1 MAATILLNGILQ
13 KEKTRYPTGISDD
26 DLFEL
31 YCADNL
37 LVNYDLDN
45 AEIQDGIIDGP
56 RDAGIDAA
64 YVLVNGIIVTEDFD
78 FNIVRQPVELEFVI
92 IQTKNQ
98 DNFKEGPVDKLASS
112 LPLLLDPS
120 KKASDLEPLFKKE
133 VVAVCQKFLTTLST
147 LADKFPKVTIRL
159 FYCCKGNEPNDT
171 TKAKATG
178 VEGTVKG
185 MGFGNVQFVFL
196 GAQQL
201 YDRSGLQKRLVAK
214 LTTAGSPLS
223 GSNSFVA
230 LCKLTD
236 YLKFITD
243 GVGNLMTP
251 IFEANVRAY
260 QGEVEVN
267 KEIAASLKSPTAGVD
282 FWWLNNGVT
291 IVADEAAF
299 TNNQLVIAN
308 PLIVNGL
315 QTSHE
320 VHAYSASLKADDAR
334 AILIRVVVE
343 TDPTK
348 RDEIIRA
355 TNRQTSISNSSF
367 RATEQTHREIE
378 DYLLTL
384 GYFYDRRKNA
394 YKREGKP
401 ADKIIGID
409 RLAQG
414 VLAVLLQEPHTA
426 RARPTTAIKSE
437 PNYKKIFSGD
447 KNQHPLEMYGVLTAL
462 LGIVEP
468 WFRGQAGKIDQVYRN
483 NLKFHALMVL
493 AWALNGGQ
501 TMPAPAICKLDVKKA
516 TDAQMDAVCKWLFD
530 EFKSAGPEDKT
541 AKDSGFTARL
551 QKNWTPAKT
560 KP

>member
-1 MAATILLNGILQ
+1 MAATILLNGIIE
-13 KEKTRYPTGISDD
+13 KEKARYPTGISDD

-45 AEIQDGIIDGP
+45 AEIQAGIIDGP
-56 RDAGIDAA
+56 RDAGVDSA
-64 YVLVNGIIVTEDFD
+64 YVLVNGLIVSEDFD
-78 FNIVRQPVELEFVI
+78 FGSVRQPVELEFII
-92 IQTKNQ
+92 IQSKNQ
-98 DNFKEGPVDKLASS
+98 DNFKEGPVDKLAGS

-120 KKASDLEPLFKKE
+120 KTAAQLEPLFKKE
-133 VVAVCQKFLTTLST
+133 VVEIFRSFLEALTK
-147 LADKFPKVTIRL
+147 LADRFPKVTIRL
-159 FYCCKGNEPNDT
+159 FYCAKGSEPNDT
-171 TKAKATG
+171 TKAKAATL
-178 VEGTVKG
+178 EKTIKG
-185 MGFGNVQFVFL
+185 MGFPNVYFEFL
-196 GAQQL
+196 GAQRL
-201 YDRSGLQKRLVAK
+201 YERSGLQKRLVAK
-214 LTTAGSPLS
+214 LKTSGSPLS

-243 GVGNLMTP
+243 DTGNLMTR

-267 KEIAASLKSPTAGVD
+267 KEIAASLETPTPGVD

-291 IVADEAAF
+291 IVADQVAF
-299 TNNQLVIAN
+299 TNNQLVVEN

-320 VHAYSASLKADDAR
+320 IHAYASKLKPDDTR
-334 AILIRVVVE
+334 SILIRVVVE

-348 RDEIIRA
+348 RDEVIRA
-355 TNRQTSISNSSF
+355 TNRQTSIRNSSF

-384 GYFYDRRKNA
+384 GFFYDRRKNA

-401 ADKIIGID
+401 AEKIIGID

-414 VLAVLLQEPHTA
+414 VLATLLQEPHTA

-437 PNYKKIFSGD
+437 ANYLKIFSGD
-447 KNQHPLEMYGVLTAL
+447 KSKHPLEMYGVVTSL
-462 LGIVEP
+462 LERVESY
-468 WFRGQAGKIDQVYRN
+468 FRAQAGKLDQTSRN
-483 NLKFHALMVL
+483 NLKFHTLMVL

-501 TMPAPAICKLDVKKA
+501 TMPAPAICKIDPKNA
-516 TDAQMDAVCKWLFD
+516 TDAQLKAVTDWVVA
-530 EFKSAGPEDKT
+530 EFAAAGPEDRT
-541 AKDSGFTARL
+541 AKDGKFTQRL
-551 QKNWTPAKT
+551 QANWKLAAT
-560 KP
+560 KV